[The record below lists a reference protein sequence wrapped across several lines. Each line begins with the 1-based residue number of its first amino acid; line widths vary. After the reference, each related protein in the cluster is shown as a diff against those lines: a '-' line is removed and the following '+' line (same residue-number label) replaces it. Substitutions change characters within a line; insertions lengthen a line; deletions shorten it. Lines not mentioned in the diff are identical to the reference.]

1 MRSGEVAKA
10 VGQNEKNPAA
20 QRWPENSGSSCA
32 WSTISTS
39 REELPGTPSY
49 YYGQKHLIERRK
61 RLTLSWSKSN
71 NIKKFVGLLCF
82 DFPEF
87 RITSLMF
94 DFKVLDSRDWG
105 RGK

>member
-1 MRSGEVAKA
+1 MMNFLSLAPV
-10 VGQNEKNPAA
+10 
-20 QRWPENSGSSCA
+20 
-32 WSTISTS
+32 
-39 REELPGTPSY
+39 
-49 YYGQKHLIERRK
+49 
-61 RLTLSWSKSN
+61 LTLLGKLQLKHDLNLTDHHCMAVSWQR
-71 NIKKFVGLLCF
+71 IVYFVGLLCF